1 MKKKDKE
8 KAAEQEKQE
17 KGTRRSNLKRDIV
30 GYLLLVALGCLL
42 IFRPDF
48 GSAAVATVLG
58 WIAIAIGAII
68 VFVCLLSW
76 PVMGVPQLL
85 TGIAAIAFGVFILL
99 KPLMLASIF
108 GVCVGIYLVFQGFGA
123 ILESLA
129 LRKLGYRFSAS
140 LIIGLVMLALGVV
153 LILAPMTS
161 SRLVMMLLGISMVLC
176 GGVRFLLRAWAARK
190 LSLPKEDP
198 NIIDADED

>member
-8 KAAEQEKQE
+8 KTAEQERQE
-17 KGTRRSNLKRDIV
+17 KDNRRSGLKRDIV

-76 PVMGVPQLL
+76 PVLGVPQLL
-85 TGIAAIAFGVFILL
+85 TGIATVGFGVFILL

-108 GVCVGIYLVFQGFGA
+108 GVAVGIYLVFQGFSS
-123 ILESLA
+123 IWESLA
-129 LRKLGYRFSAS
+129 LRKLGHRFTGS
-140 LIIGLVMLALGVV
+140 LILGFAMLVLGVV
-153 LILAPMTS
+153 LIIAPMTS
-161 SRLVMMLLGISMVLC
+161 SRLVMTLIGIAMVLC
-176 GGVRFLLRAWAARK
+176 GGARLLFRTWAAGK
-190 LSLPKEDP
+190 LSNPKEDP
-198 NIIDADED
+198 NIIDADEE